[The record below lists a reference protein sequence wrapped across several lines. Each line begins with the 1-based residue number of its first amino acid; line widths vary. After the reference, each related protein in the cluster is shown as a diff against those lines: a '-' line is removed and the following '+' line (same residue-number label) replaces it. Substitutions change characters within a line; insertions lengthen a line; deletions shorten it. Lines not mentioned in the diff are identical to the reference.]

1 MNSTPEYGP
10 RVVLRKA
17 SVEGSM
23 AASAAAEAQ
32 QSALKAALKA
42 GKPTEKQAPLDR
54 TPKPR
59 TTRMTDDWTARQN
72 FK

>member
-32 QSALKAALKA
+32 QAALKA
-42 GKPTEKQAPLDR
+42 GKSKKVAEQEGGKAATAYRVSQA
-54 TPKPR
+54 
-59 TTRMTDDWTARQN
+59 
-72 FK
+72 